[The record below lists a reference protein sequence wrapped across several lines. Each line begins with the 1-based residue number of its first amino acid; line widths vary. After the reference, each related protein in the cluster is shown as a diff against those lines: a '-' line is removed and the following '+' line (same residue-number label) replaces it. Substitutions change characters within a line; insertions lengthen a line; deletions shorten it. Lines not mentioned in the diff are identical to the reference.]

1 MQLAYTFHVNILP
14 IALRLQCAKSEC
26 IQGDIASIDF
36 NISGH
41 THAQAQVGSSAPVV
55 LALATAS

>member
-1 MQLAYTFHVNILP
+1 MQLAYTFHVTMVP
-14 IALRLQCAKSEC
+14 IALRLQCAKFEC

-36 NISGH
+36 DISGQN
-41 THAQAQVGSSAPVV
+41 HAQAQIGSSAPIV